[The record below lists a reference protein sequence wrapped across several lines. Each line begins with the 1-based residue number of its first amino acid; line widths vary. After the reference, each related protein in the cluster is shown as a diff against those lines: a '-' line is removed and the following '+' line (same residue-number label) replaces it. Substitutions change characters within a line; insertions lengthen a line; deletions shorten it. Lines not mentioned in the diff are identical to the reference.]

1 MREDD
6 GRKLDHQT
14 LEALR
19 LRAVEQVA
27 RGVPAAQIGAGL
39 AALGLHRRTIYTW
52 LAKERAEGR
61 EALRAKPVPGRARKL
76 SDEQLSELAGL
87 IAQSD
92 PRDHGFA
99 VALWT
104 REVVRQLIAARFGV
118 QLTVASVGRTLHN
131 LGFSAQRPLYRAE
144 QADPVAVAR
153 WREIDDPTIAAQAK
167 ATGGTVFFVD
177 EAGVRS
183 DYHAGTTW
191 APVGQTPT
199 VTGTGARFGLN
210 MISAISAQGALRF
223 SLLAGT
229 LTGAG
234 FIAFLRRL
242 VHDAAGHGGG
252 PVFVIVDNHPVHR
265 AKAVDRFVDSTDAAL
280 RLYRLPAYSPQ
291 LNPDE
296 WVWNNVKHD
305 GVAPAVV
312 KGPEQM
318 RSVVI
323 GRLRRLQ
330 RLPHI
335 VRGFFADP
343 ELAYITAVA

>member
-27 RGVPAAQIGAGL
+27 RGVPAAEVGAGL

-52 LAKERAEGR
+52 LATERTEGH
-61 EALRAKPVPGRARKL
+61 EALRAKPVPGRPRKL
-76 SDEQLSELAGL
+76 AEEQLGELAGL
-87 IAQSD
+87 IAESD

-104 REVVRQLIAARFGV
+104 REIIRQLIAARFGV

-131 LGFSAQRPLYRAE
+131 LGFSAQRPLHRAE

-153 WREIDDPTIAAQAK
+153 WREIEYPKIAAAAK
-167 ATGGTVFFVD
+167 AGGGTVYFID

-183 DYHAGTTW
+183 DYHPGTTW
-191 APVGQTPT
+191 APVGHTPT
-199 VTGTGARFGLN
+199 VAATGARFGLN

-223 SLLAGT
+223 SVLTGT
-229 LTGAG
+229 LTAAG
-234 FIAFLRRL
+234 FIAFLKRL
-242 VHDAAGHGGG
+242 LHDAQRTGAG
-252 PVFVIVDNHPVHR
+252 PVCCIVDNHPAHR
-265 AKAVDRFVDSTDAAL
+265 AKAVDRYVDSTHGAL

-296 WVWNNVKHD
+296 WVWKNVKHD
-305 GVAPAVV
+305 GVAPAAP

-318 RSVVI
+318 KAVVTA
-323 GRLRRLQ
+323 RLRRLQ

-335 VRGFFADP
+335 VRGFFGDP
-343 ELAYITAVA
+343 ELAYITAIA